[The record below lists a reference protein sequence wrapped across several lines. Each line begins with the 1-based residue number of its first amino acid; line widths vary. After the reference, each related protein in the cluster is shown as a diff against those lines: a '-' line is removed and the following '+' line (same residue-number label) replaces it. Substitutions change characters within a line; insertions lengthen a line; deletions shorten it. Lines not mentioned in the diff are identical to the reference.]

1 MVAAE
6 GDSAARPH
14 DGARSTWQTAHP
26 GGLGHGNRGYLIPTV
41 AGYNNGGGIAVLSR
55 SLDIATSYEA
65 PAEARRWLDSLAP
78 LRALGQVAFDVRL
91 LVSELVANSVRH
103 AGLRP
108 TDLIGVNLD
117 LSDSLLR
124 VEVCDQGPGFTLPVR
139 PEKRTAEG
147 GRGLQILAA
156 VASRWGLESTK
167 PVTVWFEID
176 LERHAGAPIPAAPR
190 TVHVPKL
197 RR

>member
-1 MVAAE
+1 VASY
-6 GDSAARPH
+6 D
-14 DGARSTWQTAHP
+14 
-26 GGLGHGNRGYLIPTV
+26 
-41 AGYNNGGGIAVLSR
+41 NGGGIAVLSR
-55 SLDIATSYEA
+55 SLDIAASCEA
-65 PAEARRWLDSLAP
+65 PAEARRWLDCLAP

-108 TDLIGVNLD
+108 TDVIVVNLD

-124 VEVCDQGPGFTLPVR
+124 VEVQDEGQGFTLPVR

-156 VASRWGLESTK
+156 VASRWGLNSSR

-176 LERHAGAPIPAAPR
+176 LERHTGAPFPTSPR
-190 TVHVPKL
+190 SKRVPRL
-197 RR
+197 HR

>member
-1 MVAAE
+1 MVAATRN
-6 GDSAARPH
+6 SASRPP
-14 DGARSTWQTAHP
+14 GVAGSNWQTAP
-26 GGLGHGNRGYLIPTV
+26 LGCLGHGIRGYLIPTV
-41 AGYNNGGGIAVLSR
+41 AGYDNGGGIAVLSR
-55 SLDIATSYEA
+55 SLDIAASCEA
-65 PAEARRWLDSLAP
+65 PAEARRWLDDLVP

-108 TDLIGVNLD
+108 TDLIAVNLD

-124 VEVCDQGPGFTLPVR
+124 VEVQDEGPGFTLPVR
-139 PEKRTAEG
+139 PEKRTTEG

-156 VASRWGLESTK
+156 VASRWGLSSTR

-176 LERHAGAPIPAAPR
+176 LERHSGAPFPATPR
-190 TVHVPKL
+190 SMRVPKL

>member
-1 MVAAE
+1 MVVADPPRGVRRH
-6 GDSAARPH
+6 GDTGS
-14 DGARSTWQTAHP
+14 SWQTGHL
-26 GGLGHGNRGYLIPTV
+26 GGLGHGNRGYLISIV
-41 AGYNNGGGIAVLSR
+41 AGYENGGGIAVLSR
-55 SLDIATSYEA
+55 SLDIAASCEA
-65 PAEARRWLDSLAP
+65 PAEARRWLDDLSP
-78 LRALGQVAFDVRL
+78 LRSLGQVAFDVRL

-108 TDLIGVNLD
+108 TDVIVVNLD

-124 VEVCDQGPGFTLPVR
+124 VEVQDEGPGFTLPIR

-156 VASRWGLESTK
+156 VASRWGLKGSR

-176 LERHAGAPIPAAPR
+176 LDRHTGAPFPASLRSQRVPR
-190 TVHVPKL
+190 L